1 MSPDDVVAPVLLPSV
16 AAPSIWLLLLGSVF
30 ALYGLWLLSR
40 LSHYLALNKIPNQLP
55 STLIS
60 GNVWSLAALPKVR
73 YAEKPDT
80 QSLFATQA
88 NEALASGHGLFRFA
102 FFRYIPFLNREWI
115 VIADKE
121 LAKELLSQDSY
132 GKFQKGGMY
141 KLASPLIGSGILVAA
156 HFYSTND

>member
-1 MSPDDVVAPVLLPSV
+1 MAPAVANVPEPHSYSQHLSSSATCHPIFACVHV
-16 AAPSIWLLLLGSVF
+16 ADPGS
-30 ALYGLWLLSR
+30 L
-40 LSHYLALNKIPNQLP
+40 Q
-55 STLIS
+55 
-60 GNVWSLAALPKVR
+60 
-73 YAEKPDT
+73 KPDT